1 MTGQTM
7 ELTGKLLVAMPGMG
21 DPRFAHSVIYL
32 SAHSEQGAMGLMV
45 NKPAPELR
53 LSDVLDQL
61 VDDTPPQA
69 KSLAVHFGGPVETG
83 RGFVLHGAD
92 YRSDLTTLQVDD
104 TFCMTGTLDVLEH
117 IARGDGPSQW
127 LAMLGYAGWGPG
139 QLEQELALEYEYGV
153 TADWTVKAEI
163 PLVDKDSNGNGS
175 TGIGNMV
182 LGTKYRFLRVDLP
195 GMQYSTTLLFQAKL
209 PTDDDDRNPRL
220 GSGSTDFVGGL
231 LHGLESRRWYY
242 NTAARY
248 RLNTEGGGDLEKGD
262 KVFLDIVGGVRPV
275 LTGYKE
281 PDTVLFLELN
291 FENAERDTLRGSDV
305 ANTGG
310 WELFLSP
317 GVFWTYRTYAVTAG
331 VQIPVAENLN
341 GTQATSDY
349 RFKLSMKYEF

>member
-1 MTGQTM
+1 MTLPTM
-7 ELTGKLLVAMPGMG
+7 KFSRRL
-21 DPRFAHSVIYL
+21 
-32 SAHSEQGAMGLMV
+32 GA
-45 NKPAPELR
+45 
-53 LSDVLDQL
+53 Q
-61 VDDTPPQA
+61 
-69 KSLAVHFGGPVETG
+69 SLAVAIVSGLMMSSFGIRTAEAHEPI
-83 RGFVLHGAD
+83 FVPGAHVHSKD
-92 YRSDLTTLQVDD
+92 GHELA
-104 TFCMTGTLDVLEH
+104 LEYQ
-117 IARGDGPSQW
+117 RDRTSG
-127 LAMLGYAGWGPG
+127 AGVKKT
-139 QLEQELALEYEYGV
+139 EQELALEYEYGV

-175 TGIGNMV
+175 TGIGDMA

-209 PTDDDDRNPRL
+209 PTGDDDRNPRL

-275 LTGYKE
+275 LTKYKD
-281 PDTVLFLELN
+281 PDTVFFLELN

-305 ANTGG
+305 ADTGG

>member
-1 MTGQTM
+1 MT
-7 ELTGKLLVAMPGMG
+7 LPIVKFS
-21 DPRFAHSVIYL
+21 RRL
-32 SAHSEQGAMGLMV
+32 SAQ
-45 NKPAPELR
+45 
-53 LSDVLDQL
+53 
-61 VDDTPPQA
+61 
-69 KSLAVHFGGPVETG
+69 SLAVAIVSGLMMSSFGIRTAEAHEPIFVPGAHVHSKDGHELALEYQRDRTSSAGEKET
-83 RGFVLHGAD
+83 
-92 YRSDLTTLQVDD
+92 
-104 TFCMTGTLDVLEH
+104 
-117 IARGDGPSQW
+117 
-127 LAMLGYAGWGPG
+127 
-139 QLEQELALEYEYGV
+139 EQELALEYEYGV

-175 TGIGNMV
+175 TGIGDMV

-209 PTDDDDRNPRL
+209 PTGDDDRNPRL

-275 LTGYKE
+275 LTKYKE

-291 FENAERDTLRGSDV
+291 FENAERDTLRGNDV

>member
-1 MTGQTM
+1 MTLPIM
-7 ELTGKLLVAMPGMG
+7 KFSCRL
-21 DPRFAHSVIYL
+21 
-32 SAHSEQGAMGLMV
+32 GA
-45 NKPAPELR
+45 
-53 LSDVLDQL
+53 Q
-61 VDDTPPQA
+61 
-69 KSLAVHFGGPVETG
+69 SLAVTIVSGLMMSSFGIRTAEAHEPIFAPGAHVHSKDGHELALEYQRDRTSGAGEKET
-83 RGFVLHGAD
+83 
-92 YRSDLTTLQVDD
+92 
-104 TFCMTGTLDVLEH
+104 
-117 IARGDGPSQW
+117 
-127 LAMLGYAGWGPG
+127 
-139 QLEQELALEYEYGV
+139 EQELALEYEYGV

-175 TGIGNMV
+175 TGIGDIV
-182 LGTKYRFLRVDLP
+182 LGTKYRFFRVDLP

-209 PTDDDDRNPRL
+209 PTGDDDRNPRL

-231 LHGLESRRWYY
+231 LHGLESRLWYY

-275 LTGYKE
+275 LTKYKE

-305 ANTGG
+305 ADTGG

>member
-1 MTGQTM
+1 MTLPTVKFSRR
-7 ELTGKLLVAMPGMG
+7 L
-21 DPRFAHSVIYL
+21 
-32 SAHSEQGAMGLMV
+32 GA
-45 NKPAPELR
+45 
-53 LSDVLDQL
+53 Q
-61 VDDTPPQA
+61 
-69 KSLAVHFGGPVETG
+69 SLAVAIVSGLMMSSFGIRTAEAHEPIFVPGAHVHSKDGHELALEYQRDRTSGAGEKET
-83 RGFVLHGAD
+83 
-92 YRSDLTTLQVDD
+92 
-104 TFCMTGTLDVLEH
+104 
-117 IARGDGPSQW
+117 
-127 LAMLGYAGWGPG
+127 
-139 QLEQELALEYEYGV
+139 EQELALEYEYGV

-175 TGIGNMV
+175 TGIGDMV

-209 PTDDDDRNPRL
+209 PTGDDDRNPRL

-275 LTGYKE
+275 LTKYKD
-281 PDTVLFLELN
+281 PDTVFFLELN

-305 ANTGG
+305 ADTGG

>member
-1 MTGQTM
+1 MTLPTVKFSRR
-7 ELTGKLLVAMPGMG
+7 L
-21 DPRFAHSVIYL
+21 
-32 SAHSEQGAMGLMV
+32 GA
-45 NKPAPELR
+45 
-53 LSDVLDQL
+53 Q
-61 VDDTPPQA
+61 
-69 KSLAVHFGGPVETG
+69 SLAVAIVSGLMMSLFGIRTAEAHEPI
-83 RGFVLHGAD
+83 FAPGAHVHSKD
-92 YRSDLTTLQVDD
+92 GHELA
-104 TFCMTGTLDVLEH
+104 LEYQ
-117 IARGDGPSQW
+117 RDRTSG
-127 LAMLGYAGWGPG
+127 AGEKVT
-139 QLEQELALEYEYGV
+139 EQELALEYEYGV

-175 TGIGNMV
+175 TGIGDMV

-209 PTDDDDRNPRL
+209 PTGDDDRNPRL

-275 LTGYKE
+275 LTKYKE

-305 ANTGG
+305 ADTGG